1 MYSPDHP
8 DAIRQ
13 AQPGATNDGNLDFTG
28 NGDAGSFW
36 NTQLNLTTPD
46 LSALQATTTSS
57 EFDETV
63 FKE

>member
-1 MYSPDHP
+1 MYSPGQP
-8 DAIRQ
+8 DGLRQ
-13 AQPGATNDGNLDFTG
+13 AQPGATSDGNLDFTG

-36 NTQLNLTTPD
+36 NTAAQLTIPD
-46 LSALQATTTSS
+46 LSALQTASP